1 MKKTPA
7 CSKYPWIEKTVLVV
21 ENIVAKK
28 MTRKWLIVYYWVK
41 NNLQISNY
49 KNDVRYD
56 LIKYMNIWHM
66 YTFMKRDK
74 RRKH

>member
-7 CSKYPWIEKTVLVV
+7 CSKYPWIEKNVLVM

-49 KNDVRYD
+49 KNDVQYD